1 MEAVECKTQEEWDF
15 VTEFLKYKRI
25 NSEAW
30 LKNTNQ
36 SAISLIQNKYGTL
49 GYYKS
54 KNYKIYTFDE
64 WLIKNNLQT
73 NKKEIKMKQNMLD
86 VLNKTYHNSILRE
99 TTVPLFMSDPG
110 AGKSTVVKEFADSL
124 GVTMLKTTLSQRMPN
139 EVAGAV
145 MPSAETKTW
154 EVYDNAELLNLKDG
168 DIWFIDEVFNG
179 TMKQTLDALLNV
191 LQDRCLPSGKKLAK
205 IMIIAASNPQG
216 LINLTPQ
223 IKQRF
228 RRYNLK
234 FNAEEYQT
242 YLEEK
247 YGMPFNISKH
257 LCTLISKE
265 TFEDTKVFNY
275 KTPRSIEQ
283 SLQEIGCG
291 IESEL
296 ADSLNSAVLPFL
308 KEKITLPAN
317 ETEPEKEIEYLEALQ
332 KIVKFQ
338 NQFPGIEIPT
348 EAPQEKK
355 QRKPRTKKE
364 NVTTN

>member
-1 MEAVECKTQEEWDF
+1 MKAVECKTQEEWDF
-15 VTEFLKYKRI
+15 VSQFLKYK
-25 NSEAW
+25 W
-30 LKNTNQ
+30 LTGHWNEFKNR
-36 SAISLIQNKYGTL
+36 SAINLIEKKYGTVEQF
-49 GYYKS
+49 KK
-54 KNYKIYTFDE
+54 KNYTVYTFDE
-64 WLIKNNLQT
+64 WKIINNLQT
-73 NKKEIKMKQNMLD
+73 DKKEIKMKQNMLD
-86 VLNKTYHNSILRE
+86 VLNKTYRNSILRE
-99 TTVPLFMSDPG
+99 TTVPLFMSNPG
-110 AGKSTVVKEFADSL
+110 AGKSTIAKEFADSL

-145 MPSAETKTW
+145 MPNAETKTW

-228 RRYNLK
+228 RRYDLK

-265 TFEDTKVFNY
+265 DFQDPKVFNY

-291 IESEL
+291 IEAEL
-296 ADSLNSAVLPFL
+296 ADSLNFAVLPFL
-308 KEKITLPAN
+308 KEKVGPVSIN
-317 ETEPEKEIEYLEALQ
+317 NQPEAEVEYLEVL
-332 KIVKFQ
+332 KYIVEFQ
-338 NQFPGIEIPT
+338 NNFPGIEIPT

>member
-1 MEAVECKTQEEWDF
+1 M
-15 VTEFLKYKRI
+15 
-25 NSEAW
+25 
-30 LKNTNQ
+30 NT
-36 SAISLIQNKYGTL
+36 K
-49 GYYKS
+49 
-54 KNYKIYTFDE
+54 
-64 WLIKNNLQT
+64 
-73 NKKEIKMKQNMLD
+73 
-86 VLNKTYHNSILRE
+86 
-99 TTVPLFMSDPG
+99 
-110 AGKSTVVKEFADSL
+110 KSTIVKEFADSL

-145 MPSAETKTW
+145 MPNAETKTW

-228 RRYNLK
+228 RRYDLK

-283 SLQEIGCG
+283 SIQEIGCG
-291 IESEL
+291 IEAEL

-308 KEKITLPAN
+308 KEKITLPAT
-317 ETEPEKEIEYLEALQ
+317 ETEAEKEIEYLEALQ

-338 NQFPGIEIPT
+338 NQFPGLVIPT